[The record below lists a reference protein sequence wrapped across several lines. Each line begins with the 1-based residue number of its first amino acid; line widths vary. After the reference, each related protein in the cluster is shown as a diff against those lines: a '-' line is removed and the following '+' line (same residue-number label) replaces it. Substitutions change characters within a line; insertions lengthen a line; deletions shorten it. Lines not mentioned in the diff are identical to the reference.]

1 MSAANKQRQQSFRN
15 QFVIIAGGSKGIG
28 RATAQLIVQMGGNVC
43 LIARHPQ
50 PLQDTAQE
58 LLALRTSPQQWIET
72 IAADTS
78 DLDVLKPALEAQVE
92 AHGVPDYLINAVGYA
107 YPQYIENLT
116 LADFKKN
123 MDVNYYGQLVPILV
137 LLPYFMEAR
146 KGHIAN
152 VASVLGYMG
161 LIGYATYTPSKYAI
175 VGLTETLR
183 HELKPYNI
191 HCSILFPP
199 DTDTPG
205 FAIENQTKPP
215 ETVILSENAKLM
227 TPEQVA
233 AVFVRGLLRRDF
245 EILPGEA
252 RWIRL
257 VFRLAP
263 GLGRWFIDR
272 DLRKARRRLGKTP

>member
-1 MSAANKQRQQSFRN
+1 LEEAA
-15 QFVIIAGGSKGIG
+15 A
-28 RATAQLIVQMGGNVC
+28 
-43 LIARHPQ
+43 
-50 PLQDTAQE
+50 E
-58 LLALRTSPQQWIET
+58 LLALRPFSRQWVET
-72 IAADTS
+72 IAADTT
-78 DLDVLKPALEAQVE
+78 DMDALGPALEAQVA

-123 MDVNYYGQLVPILV
+123 MDVNYYGQLVPILI
-137 LLPYFMEAR
+137 LLPHFMQAR

-191 HCSILFPP
+191 HCSLLFPP

-215 ETVILSENAKLM
+215 ETVMLSESAKLM
-227 TPEQVA
+227 TPDQVA

-272 DLRKARRRLGKTP
+272 DLRKARQRLGKTP